1 MPTYAELLADAVPA
15 VIESERQYAEVI
27 GRFGELITRG
37 KRRTADET
45 RLMRLLGL
53 LIEDYDRQHALPPDG
68 AAPGEKLRFLME
80 HSGKTAA
87 DLIPV
92 FGQRSHVSEVL
103 NGKRKISLQHARELG
118 KLFGVKA
125 WLFV

>member
-1 MPTYAELLADAVPA
+1 MPTYVELLADAVPA
-15 VIESERQYAEVI
+15 VIENERQYADVS
-27 GRFGELITRG
+27 GRFGELLARG

-68 AAPGEKLRFLME
+68 AAPFEKLRFLME
-80 HSGKTAA
+80 QAGKAPA
-87 DLIPV
+87 DLIAV

-103 NGKRKISLQHARELG
+103 SGKRKIGLQHAQAIG